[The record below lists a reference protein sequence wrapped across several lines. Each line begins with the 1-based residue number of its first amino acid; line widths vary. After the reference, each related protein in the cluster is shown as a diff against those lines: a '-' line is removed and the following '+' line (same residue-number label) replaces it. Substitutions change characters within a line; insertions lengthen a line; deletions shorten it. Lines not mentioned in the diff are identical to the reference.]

1 MKFVFRLIT
10 VFALLLTGIHATY
23 ADEEPQV
30 FPELVSEVTAIVPG
44 QPFRVALVQEINPGW
59 HTYWRTP
66 GDSGAAT
73 TLEWSLPTGF
83 TAGEIAWPL
92 PERIVYGPLINYGYH
107 DRVVLPVVITP
118 PPDLTPGD
126 QITLDLAAEWLVCA
140 DLCIPEDADLSLT
153 MDVAASNEPD
163 TRYAQWFADTDVQVP
178 MDVGMT
184 SGVRFT
190 DEQIVVTVQMPGVS
204 GERVSRLEYFPYYES
219 VIDYPAE
226 QEVSISNDRIE
237 ITLAKAFDFED
248 GEKRLDGIIVI
259 HEDAGEDIVT
269 PIEIHPVMGAGPDA
283 TTSGEMGLGL
293 AVLFALVGG
302 AILNL
307 MPCVFPVL
315 SIKILSL
322 VHQVGEDKRQVRAH
336 GWVYLLG
343 VTISFVVIALALV
356 ALRAAGEQI
365 GWGFQLQSPML
376 VALLA
381 YLFFLIGLSLSG
393 YFEIG
398 NSLMN
403 MGSGLADKG
412 GYGGSFATGVLATV
426 VAAPCTA
433 PFMAG
438 AIGFALTQNTAMVI
452 IIFSALG
459 IGMAIPYVALC
470 YSPALMERLPRPGAW
485 MVMLK
490 EALAFPMFASTV
502 WLVWVLSQQ
511 TGANGV
517 LSVLLGLVAITFGI
531 WLFRHL
537 PSGTIGRG
545 LVSVLAVA
553 SIVSALALTTVEG
566 SAGAEPTTGKAAAAV
581 DGPVPETYSPDRLA
595 ELRTEGPVFVNFTAA
610 WCITCKVNEQVALS
624 SSGVANAFADGGV
637 SYLKGDWTNEDP
649 VITNA
654 LAEYE
659 RSGVPLYLLYAPG
672 EARAR
677 VLPQVLTE
685 SIIIGELSTL

>member
-1 MKFVFRLIT
+1 MKSAKRLIIT
-10 VFALLLTGIHATY
+10 ALLLLVSSLLAH

-44 QPFRVALVQEINPGW
+44 EPFRVALVQEINPGW

-73 TLEWSLPTGF
+73 TLDWSLPEGF
-83 TAGEIAWPL
+83 SAGEIAWPL

-107 DRVVLPVVITP
+107 DRVLLPVVITP
-118 PPDLTPGD
+118 PDDLVPGD
-126 QITLDLAAEWLVCA
+126 QVTLDLAADWLVCA
-140 DLCIPEDADLSLT
+140 DLCIPEDAELTLT
-153 MDVAASNEPD
+153 MDVADTNEPD
-163 TRYAQWFADTDVQVP
+163 TRYAAWFASTDPQIPV
-178 MDVGMT
+178 DVGLT
-184 SGVRFT
+184 SGVQFK
-190 DEQIVVTVQMPGVS
+190 DEQIVVSVQMPGVS
-204 GERVSRLEYFPYYES
+204 GERVSRIEYFPYFES

-226 QEVSISNDRIE
+226 QVVSIADDRIE
-237 ITLAKAFDFED
+237 ITLTKAFDFED

-259 HEDAGEDIVT
+259 YEDAGDDIVT
-269 PIEIHPVMGAGPDA
+269 PIEIHPVAGALPGGS
-283 TTSGEMGLGL
+283 TSGELGLGL
-293 AVLFALVGG
+293 AVLFALLGG

-322 VHQVGEDKRQVRAH
+322 VQQVGEDKRQARTH

-343 VTISFVVIALALV
+343 VTISFVAIALALV

-365 GWGFQLQSPML
+365 GWGFQLQSPIL

-412 GYGGSFATGVLATV
+412 GYAGSFATGVLATV

-485 MVMLK
+485 MVTLK

-537 PSGTIGRG
+537 PTGVFGRG
-545 LVSVLAVA
+545 LVSVLAVV
-553 SIVSALALTTVEG
+553 SIVSALALTAVEG
-566 SAGAEPTTGKAAAAV
+566 SAGAEPTSGKEAAAGN
-581 DGPVPETYSPDRLA
+581 GPVPETYSVARLA
-595 ELRTEGPVFVNFTAA
+595 ELRDEGPVFVNFTAA

-624 SSGVANAFADGGV
+624 SSNVAEAFAEAGVA
-637 SYLKGDWTNEDP
+637 YLKGDWTNEDP

-672 EARAR
+672 DDRAR

-685 SIIIGELSTL
+685 AIIIGELSTL